1 MSALSKKNKELIP
14 QELPAVD
21 EVALFKHISAII
33 DNRRYRAGAYANLEK
48 TIMFWEI
55 GEHINTVLLGRERAA
70 YGKRIVVTLARQ
82 LEEKYSSSYEV
93 QNLRRMIQFAKRF
106 PDFEIVVPLARQLSW
121 SHFLILIPLT
131 SDEALMYYA
140 NDAITRQLGKR
151 ELRRQI
157 KRRAYERGEIADA
170 QLTEQSKVP
179 QNVFKDPYL
188 LDVLGLKDNYH
199 EADLEKA
206 ILIELESFLL
216 EFGHGFSFV
225 SRQKR
230 MIWDGDD
237 YTLDLLFYHRVM
249 KRLVAVE
256 LKLEKFRPAFKAQM
270 EFYLKWL
277 NRYERQPDENEPVG
291 LILCPH
297 ANRGTLELLEM
308 DKAGIAVAE
317 FWTSMPPKEDFERK
331 INEIMLEAKERIEQR
346 KTFPVSDIH
355 RQIDYFYEHKDDD
368 VD

>member
-1 MSALSKKNKELIP
+1 MKKKDKLIPKELP
-14 QELPAVD
+14 SVD
-21 EVALFKHISAII
+21 EIALFEHISSII
-33 DNRRYRAGAYANLEK
+33 ENRRARAGAYANLEK
-48 TIMFWEI
+48 TVMFWEI
-55 GEHINTVLLGRERAA
+55 GEHIGSVLLGRERAA

-82 LEEKYSSSYEV
+82 LEEKYGNSFEV
-93 QNLRRMIQFAKRF
+93 QNLRRIIQFAKRF

-121 SHFLILIPLT
+121 SHFLILIPIT

-140 NDAITRQLGKR
+140 YDAITRQLGKR
-151 ELRRQI
+151 ELRRQVI
-157 KRRAYERGEIADA
+157 RRTFERGEIADT

-179 QNVFKDPYL
+179 QNIFKDPYL
-188 LDVLGLKDNYH
+188 LDILGLKDNYH

-206 ILIELESFLL
+206 ILLELESFLL
-216 EFGHGFSFV
+216 EFGHGFSFIN
-225 SRQKR
+225 RQKR

-237 YTLDLLFYHRVM
+237 YTLDLLFYHRIM

-277 NRYERQPDENEPVG
+277 NRYERQPDENEPIG

-297 ANRGTLELLEM
+297 ANRSTVELLEM

-317 FWTSMPPKEDFERK
+317 FWTTVPPKEEFERK

-346 KTFPVSDIH
+346 KSFPVSDI
-355 RQIDYFYEHKDDD
+355 RKQIDFYYEPKEDDD
-368 VD
+368 D

>member
-1 MSALSKKNKELIP
+1 MAK
-14 QELPAVD
+14 
-21 EVALFKHISAII
+21 
-33 DNRRYRAGAYANLEK
+33 
-48 TIMFWEI
+48 
-55 GEHINTVLLGRERAA
+55 ERAA
-70 YGKRIVVTLARQ
+70 YGKQIVVTLARQ
-82 LEEKYSSSYEV
+82 LEEQYGNSFEA

-121 SHFLILIPLT
+121 SHFLILIPIT

-140 NDAITRQLGKR
+140 NDAMTRQLGRR
-151 ELRRQI
+151 ELRRQVM
-157 KRRAYERGEIADA
+157 RRTYERAEIADA
-170 QLTEQSKVP
+170 QLTKQSTIP

-188 LDVLGLKDNYH
+188 LDVLGLKDNFQ

-206 ILIELESFLL
+206 ILLELESFLL

-225 SRQKR
+225 CRQKR
-230 MIWDGDD
+230 MIWDSDD
-237 YTLDLLFYHRVM
+237 YTLDLLFYHRIM

-317 FWTSMPPKEDFERK
+317 FWTTMPPKEEFERK
-331 INEIMLEAKERIEQR
+331 INTIMLEAKERIEQR
-346 KTFPVSDIH
+346 KSFPVSDI
-355 RQIDYFYEHKDDD
+355 RKQIDFYYEQKADDD
-368 VD
+368 E